1 MSAANQYDPLVT
13 AITPEQDALL
23 QDQVEPYK
31 IGIRTMSAGMIAWFL
46 ETVWRIDPEE
56 VDSAICDGG
65 GDKGIDALVV
75 DEDAGEITI
84 LQAKHRQSP
93 SITTQGDKDLKELVG
108 AAEWFKTPETVEALL
123 VAGPNTELK
132 KLLERQRVRD
142 LVASGDYSLRL
153 AFITNASLDVAG
165 AQYADAREGA
175 EPALTVWDRERLIKA
190 AQRTRRPDLRNEEIT
205 LICSSAPIT
214 AALTANQTL
223 AIGMV
228 PAKELVQLPGIEDR
242 TLFSRNVRLF
252 AGQTRINRELKKT
265 VNSLGE
271 HRLFPAYHNGMT
283 LLTKALNVAGNE
295 IRLSGV
301 GVVNGCQSLVT
312 LFENSPAITDE
323 LQVLVKVIETGSND
337 SVADMITYRSNNQ
350 NAVTLRDQRSS
361 DTVMRDLQT
370 GVREVFDNSFA
381 LKTRVGEELEA
392 DVIMENTTAAQLIL
406 AAYLQEPWAAV
417 RKVRLFD
424 QDYRRIFSRAITPQR
439 LWLLHLIESAVLISR
454 DKLRPDLKAS
464 FASVKFT
471 LVHLVAQ
478 VLRLSMA
485 GQQLLDTPE
494 HWLPAENG
502 KVAAALQ
509 LIAEEVVD
517 SVNYHVKDAIS
528 DDDTYDPKV
537 AFKSKTGVSRLET
550 DVHRDARR
558 QADRGHSYLFTV
570 TPADASG

>member
-1 MSAANQYDPLVT
+1 MGGADQYDSLVT
-13 AITPEQDALL
+13 ATTPEQDALL
-23 QDQVEPYK
+23 QEQVEPYK
-31 IGIRTMSAGMIAWFL
+31 IGTRTMSAGMIAWFL

-93 SITTQGDKDLKELVG
+93 ATTTQGDKDLKELVG
-108 AAEWFKTPETVEALL
+108 AAEWFKTPEAVEALL
-123 VAGPNTELK
+123 LAGPNPELK
-132 KLLERQRVRD
+132 KLLERQDVRN

-153 AFITNASLDVAG
+153 VFITNASLDAAG
-165 AQYADAREGA
+165 TDYAEAREGA
-175 EPALTVWDRERLIKA
+175 EPVLSIWDRERLVRA
-190 AQRTRRPDLRNEEIT
+190 AQRTRRPDLRTEELT
-205 LICSSAPIT
+205 LVCSSAPIT
-214 AALTANQTL
+214 ATLTANQTM

-228 PAKELVQLPGIEDR
+228 PAKALVQLPGIEDR

-265 VNSLGE
+265 VNSLDE

-283 LLTKALNVAGNE
+283 LLTNKLTVEGNE
-295 IRLSGV
+295 IQLSGV

-312 LFENSPAITDE
+312 LFENSAAITDE
-323 LQVLVKVIETGSND
+323 LQVLMKVVETGSND

-370 GVREVFDNSFA
+370 GVHEVFGNSFA
-381 LKTRVGEELEA
+381 LKTRVGEELNAE
-392 DVIMENTTAAQLIL
+392 VIMENTTAAQLIL
-406 AAYLQEPWAAV
+406 AAYLREPWAAV

-424 QDYRRIFSRAITPQR
+424 QDYRRIFNRGVTPQR
-439 LWLLHLIESAVLISR
+439 LWLLHLIESAVLGSR
-454 DKLRPDLKAS
+454 DLLRADLKAS

-471 LVHLVAQ
+471 LVYLVAQ
-478 VLRLSMA
+478 VLRLSKA
-485 GQQLLDTPE
+485 GEQMLDRPE
-494 HWLPAENG
+494 DWLPAEND
-502 KVAAALQ
+502 KVVAALR

-528 DDDTYDPKV
+528 ADDTYDPKV
-537 AFKSKTGVSRLET
+537 AFKSKSGVSHLET

-558 QADRGHSYLFTV
+558 QAARGNSYLFTV
-570 TPADASG
+570 TPADDSA

>member
-1 MSAANQYDPLVT
+1 MT
-13 AITPEQDALL
+13 AITPEQDAIL
-23 QDQVEPYK
+23 QEQIESYK
-31 IGIRTMSAGMIAWFL
+31 VGTRTMSAGMIAWFL
-46 ETVWRIDPEE
+46 QTVWRVDPEE
-56 VDSAICDGG
+56 IDSAICDGG

-93 SITTQGDKDLKELVG
+93 ATTTQGDKDLKDLVG
-108 AAEWFKTPETVEALL
+108 AAEWFKTPEAVDALL
-123 VAGPNTELK
+123 AAGPNPELK
-132 KLLERQRVRD
+132 KLLQRQKVRD
-142 LVASGDYSLRL
+142 LIASGDYPVRL
-153 AFITNASLDVAG
+153 VFITNASLDAAG
-165 AQYADAREGA
+165 ADYADAREGA
-175 EPALTVWDRERLIKA
+175 EPVLNVWDRERLVQA
-190 AQRTRRPDLRNEEIT
+190 AQRTRRPDLRTEELALACT
-205 LICSSAPIT
+205 SAPII
-214 AALTANQTL
+214 AELTANETM

-228 PAKELVQLPGIEDR
+228 PAKVLVQLPGIEDR

-252 AGQTRINRELKKT
+252 AGRTRINRELKKT

-283 LLTKALNVAGNE
+283 LLTTKLVIEGNE
-295 IRLSGV
+295 IQLSGV

-312 LFENSPAITDE
+312 LFENSPALTDE
-323 LQVLVKVIETGSND
+323 LQVLVKVVETGSND

-370 GVREVFDNSFA
+370 GVHDVFGKSFA
-381 LKTRVGEELEA
+381 LKTRVGEEIDAE
-392 DVIMENTTAAQLIL
+392 VIMENTTAAQLIL

-424 QDYRRIFSRAITPQR
+424 QDYRRIFNRAVTPQR
-439 LWLLHLIESAVLISR
+439 LWLLHLIESAVLASR
-454 DKLRPDLKAS
+454 DNLRADLKAS

-471 LVHLVAQ
+471 LVYLVTQ
-478 VLRLSMA
+478 VLRLSKA
-485 GQQLLDTPE
+485 GEQLLDKPE
-494 HWLPAENG
+494 DWLPAEND
-502 KVAAALQ
+502 KVVAALR

-517 SVNYHVKDAIS
+517 SVNYHVKDALTS
-528 DDDTYDPKV
+528 DEDYDPKV

-558 QADRGHSYLFTV
+558 QADRGSSYLFTV
-570 TPADASG
+570 TPADGGA

>member
-93 SITTQGDKDLKELVG
+93 SITTQGDKDLRELVG

-153 AFITNASLDVAG
+153 VFITNASLDVAG

>member
-153 AFITNASLDVAG
+153 VFITNASLDVAG